1 MKKVLHEITEKIKNK
16 TAQKTVYLNHIL
28 IVMGIVVI
36 IRDWKVYL
44 VNFWLDREKKGGI
57 P

>member
-44 VNFWLDREKKGGI
+44 VNFRLDREKKGGI